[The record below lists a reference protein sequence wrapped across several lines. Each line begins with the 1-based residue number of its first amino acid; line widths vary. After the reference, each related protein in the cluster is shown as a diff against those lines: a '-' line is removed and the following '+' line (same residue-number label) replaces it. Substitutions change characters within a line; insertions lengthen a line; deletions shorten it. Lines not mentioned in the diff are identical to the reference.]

1 MGRTITINPVTRIE
15 GHAKVTVE
23 LGDDGSV
30 QGALLHVLEFRGFER
45 FVQGMHVE
53 KMPTVTS
60 RICGTCPHAHHLAA
74 AKAVDAVFGI
84 EIPPAAKLL
93 RELLN
98 AGSIIH
104 SHAIHFFALAGPDLI
119 LGIDAAPEKRNLVAL
134 LSVAPEL
141 GKKALRL
148 RSIGQRIAEEVGGR
162 GTHPVTCVAGGMAS
176 GITADTRALLL
187 SMAEEAVALTQD
199 VMVAGMDAITKNDAL
214 IRTFHLPVHDMAT
227 VNDGAL
233 DCYDGKIR
241 IKDPEGKTV
250 KEFSAPEYR
259 DLMVED
265 ALPYSYAKQIL
276 LKGSGDTGGIPYR
289 VGPLARLNCVDSINT
304 PLAAAGLAAFKERW
318 GSPCHFTAAQHHARL
333 VEILHHAEKAVAI
346 LKNDAIMSTPL
357 RNPVRG
363 TPKRGVAHVEAPR
376 GILIHDFDVDK
387 NANVTAANLLVATQ
401 HNIASINQTVK
412 DAAEKFLKAS
422 DDSLTNGI
430 EFAIRCWDPCLSCST
445 HAVGQM
451 PLELNIVHN
460 GTTLRR
466 IVR

>member
-119 LGIDAAPEKRNLVAL
+119 MGLDAAPEKRNLVAL
-134 LSVAPEL
+134 LAVAPEL

-176 GITADTRALLL
+176 GITAETRQLLL
-187 SMAEEAVALTQD
+187 SMAEEAVTLTQD
-199 VMVAGMDAITKNDAL
+199 VTAAGLDAITKNDSL
-214 IRTFHLPVHDMAT
+214 IRTFHQPVHDMAT
-227 VNDGAL
+227 VNQGAL
-233 DCYDGKIR
+233 DCYDGALR
-241 IKDPEGKTV
+241 LNDPEGKTV
-250 KEFSAPEYR
+250 REFAASDYK
-259 DLMVED
+259 DVMVEE

-276 LKGSGDTGGIPYR
+276 LKVNGDGGLPYR
-289 VGPLARLNCVDSINT
+289 VGPLARLNCVDNIGT
-304 PLAAAGLAAFKERW
+304 PLAQAAFETFRGRW
-318 GSPCHFTAAQHHARL
+318 GRPCHFTAAQHHARL

-346 LKNDAIMSTPL
+346 LKNDTIMSSPL

-363 TPKRGVAHVEAPR
+363 TPKRAISHVEAPR
-376 GILIHDFDVDK
+376 GLLIHDFDVDK

-412 DAAEKFLKAS
+412 AAAEKFLTAS

-451 PLELNIVHN
+451 PLELNVVHN

-466 IVR
+466 ILR

>member
-30 QGALLHVLEFRGFER
+30 QTALLSVLEFRGFER

-74 AKAVDAVFGI
+74 AKAVDSVFGV
-84 EIPPAAKLL
+84 EIPRAALLL

-104 SHAIHFFALAGPDLI
+104 SHAIHFFALAGPDLF
-119 LGIDAAPEKRNLVAL
+119 LGIDAAADKRNLMAL

-162 GTHPVTCVAGGMAS
+162 GTHPITCVVGGMAS
-176 GITADTRALLL
+176 GITAETRKLLMSL
-187 SMAEEAVALTQD
+187 AEEAVTLTKD
-199 VMVAGMDAITKNDAL
+199 VLVAGKEALTKNDAL
-214 IRTFHLPVHDMAT
+214 LRTFNQPVFDLAT
-227 VNDGAL
+227 TKQGVL
-233 DCYDGKIR
+233 DCYDGLLR
-241 IKDPEGKTV
+241 LNSPDGKTV
-250 KEFSAPEYR
+250 KEFSSQTYR
-259 DLMVED
+259 DVMVEE

-276 LKGSGDTGGIPYR
+276 LKDGGTPYR
-289 VGPLARLNCVDSINT
+289 VGPLARLNCADSIST
-304 PLAAAGLAAFKERW
+304 PLAAAEFAAFRELW
-318 GSPCHFTAAQHHARL
+318 GKPCHFTAAQHHARL
-333 VEILHHAEKAVAI
+333 VEILHFAEKAVEI
-346 LKNDAIMSTPL
+346 LKDDEILSTTL
-357 RNPVRG
+357 RTPTKN
-363 TPKRGVAHVEAPR
+363 TPKRGVSHVEAPR
-376 GILIHDFDVDK
+376 GVLIHDFNVDK
-387 NANVTAANLLVATQ
+387 NANVTEANLLVATQ
-401 HNIASINQTVK
+401 HNIATINQSVK
-412 DAAEKFLKAS
+412 MAAEKFLSAS
-422 DDSLTNGI
+422 EGELTNGI

-445 HAVGQM
+445 HAAGQM
-451 PLELNIVHN
+451 PLEITIVHQ